1 MSTPLAR
8 FQATRAAGRITWRSV
23 LGILLVPLVVA
34 GVLVWAFWNPQE
46 RLDTVNAAIVNLD
59 EPVELDGQTV
69 PLGRQLAA
77 GLVGGSDS
85 SSSSGTSAAGAD
97 LSDTNYNWVLTDE
110 DDADAGLTS
119 GTYTAVVTIPRNF
132 SAAATSF
139 SGEAGD
145 AEKATIAVETS
156 DKSRLVDDA
165 ISSVITTTAASL
177 VGNQLTTSYL
187 ENIYVGFNT
196 LGDQLGTAA
205 DGATELAT
213 GATSLADGAA
223 KLADGTTE
231 FSGGVSSLSTGI
243 TQYTGGVSQ
252 LSTGL
257 TTLEQQTA
265 ALPSSTRQLATGATG
280 VADGAAGVAT
290 GVKSL
295 VSTVNT
301 QGALIGQVA
310 AACAAD
316 PASAPYCAD
325 VLTYAAAAQTAAAQN
340 PNGTQQLVDGANGLA
355 AGARQVA
362 DGTTALAA
370 GMPALTSGIS
380 SVASGASQLSA
391 SGSTVSAGALELATG
406 AANLATGATG
416 ISDGAAGVAGGVD
429 SLASGLGEATEA
441 IPSYSKSDRETL
453 ADVVATPVVAEG
465 SSSGLSFGTAG
476 VPFFAALALWLG
488 AFASFLVLLALPRRA
503 LGSTRPSA
511 LLALRAWVPGA
522 VVGVVQGV
530 LVAGI
535 LQPLMK
541 LDLADWFGFA
551 VVAALAGIAFASTNQ
566 ALNAVFG
573 GAGRFISMVVALV
586 LIGTSIIATAPAV
599 LSSTVEFLPL
609 QPALNAFQAVVT
621 GGGGLAPAIV
631 GLVLWTLGALAA
643 TTLAVVRSRS
653 VPVRQLVPRV
663 A

>member
-8 FQATRAAGRITWRSV
+8 FQATRATGRITWRSV

-46 RLDTVNAAIVNLD
+46 RLDTVDAAIVNLD

-77 GLVGGSDS
+77 GLVGGGSTDS
-85 SSSSGTSAAGAD
+85 STGGDD
-97 LSDTNYNWVLTDE
+97 LSETNYNWVLTDE
-110 DDADAGLTS
+110 GDAGAGLTS
-119 GTYTAVVTIPRNF
+119 GRFTAVVTIPENF

-139 SGEAGD
+139 SGAAGD
-145 AEKATIAVETS
+145 AEKATIGVETS

-165 ISSVITTTAASL
+165 ISTVITTTAADL

-205 DGATELAT
+205 DGAGELAT

-223 KLADGTTE
+223 DLATGTTE
-231 FSGGVSSLSTGI
+231 FSGGVSSLSSGI
-243 TQYTGGVSQ
+243 AEYTGGVSE
-252 LSTGL
+252 LSGGL
-257 TTLEQQTA
+257 TTLQEKTA
-265 ALPSSTRQLATGATG
+265 ALPAATNSLATGATG
-280 VADGAAGVAT
+280 VADGVDALVAGMSQQGQALQQLSDQCAFVSTSPQYCAGLAALAAG
-290 GVKSL
+290 
-295 VSTVNT
+295 ST
-301 QGALIGQVA
+301 
-310 AACAAD
+310 D
-316 PASAPYCAD
+316 P
-325 VLTYAAAAQTAAAQN
+325 AAAAQTAR
-340 PNGTQQLVDGANGLA
+340 LA
-355 AGARQVA
+355 SGARQVA
-362 DGTTALAA
+362 DGATSLAA
-370 GMPALTSGIS
+370 GMPALSSGIS

-391 SGSTVSAGALELATG
+391 SGTTVSSGALELAIG

-416 ISDGAAGVAGGVD
+416 VSDGAAGVAGGVE
-429 SLASGLGEATEA
+429 SLASGLSEASDA
-441 IPSYSKSDRETL
+441 IPSYSTSERETL
-453 ADVVATPVVAEG
+453 AEVVATPVVAEG
-465 SSSGLSFGTAG
+465 SGTGLSFGTGG

-488 AFASFLVLLALPRRA
+488 AFASFLVLLALPKRA
-503 LGSTRPSA
+503 LGSTRPST
-511 LLALRAWVPGA
+511 LLALRAWIPGA
-522 VVGVVQGV
+522 IVGVVQGV

-535 LQPLMK
+535 LQPLMN
-541 LDLADWFGFA
+541 LDLGSWIGFA

-566 ALNAVFG
+566 ALNAVLG
-573 GAGRFISMVVALV
+573 GAGRFLSMIVALI
-586 LIGTSIIATAPAV
+586 LIGTSIIATAPA
-599 LSSTVEFLPL
+599 LLDATVGFLPL

-653 VPVRQLVPRV
+653 VTARQLVPRV